1 MYKVLTKQGL
11 KYTDG
16 QSIKNRT
23 NFKGWYC
30 KQTNYIIDA
39 AWWEV
44 GTSVCRTP
52 YPVSIDD
59 YTGPKEIICPDDN
72 CFCGTDI
79 AMPKGKTEDH
89 LLMIPFLQVSDK
101 LKPEDAEIQKIL
113 NQCRRLKQAN
123 EDFTLLEI
131 INAVNLHKNSKKI
144 INAITTISDILEQV
158 QIVETIHTATADI
171 KSGREMISKLGDLA
185 NSFAD
190 IEEKRTNSPYP
201 YIDKE

>member
-1 MYKVLTKQGL
+1 M
-11 KYTDG
+11 
-16 QSIKNRT
+16 S
-23 NFKGWYC
+23 
-30 KQTNYIIDA
+30 
-39 AWWEV
+39 E
-44 GTSVCRTP
+44 
-52 YPVSIDD
+52 
-59 YTGPKEIICPDDN
+59 
-72 CFCGTDI
+72 
-79 AMPKGKTEDH
+79 
-89 LLMIPFLQVSDK
+89 K
-101 LKPEDAEIQKIL
+101 LEPEDAEIQKIL

-190 IEEKRTNSPYP
+190 IEEKRTTSPYP
-201 YIDKE
+201 YIDRSNRIRVSGVSVSEKPRSDTVTFETKEAKTAHT

>member
-1 MYKVLTKQGL
+1 M
-11 KYTDG
+11 
-16 QSIKNRT
+16 S
-23 NFKGWYC
+23 
-30 KQTNYIIDA
+30 
-39 AWWEV
+39 E
-44 GTSVCRTP
+44 
-52 YPVSIDD
+52 
-59 YTGPKEIICPDDN
+59 
-72 CFCGTDI
+72 
-79 AMPKGKTEDH
+79 
-89 LLMIPFLQVSDK
+89 K
-101 LKPEDAEIQKIL
+101 LEPEDAEIQKIL

-158 QIVETIHTATADI
+158 QIVETIHIASADI

>member
-1 MYKVLTKQGL
+1 M
-11 KYTDG
+11 
-16 QSIKNRT
+16 
-23 NFKGWYC
+23 
-30 KQTNYIIDA
+30 
-39 AWWEV
+39 
-44 GTSVCRTP
+44 
-52 YPVSIDD
+52 
-59 YTGPKEIICPDDN
+59 
-72 CFCGTDI
+72 
-79 AMPKGKTEDH
+79 
-89 LLMIPFLQVSDK
+89 SDK
-101 LKPEDAEIQKIL
+101 LEPEDAEIQKIL

-158 QIVETIHTATADI
+158 QIVETIHTASADI
-171 KSGREMISKLGDLA
+171 EKGQKLVSKLGDLA